1 MNDKTNRFERLVN
14 LGASVYALW
23 PVLAAAVGGIG
34 AAIWAHLADL
44 SPLSLVLYVILSSAG
59 TLWTLLGVIWL
70 WREMRPSRERIA
82 FECAYGLALDGLH
95 LATDDAQVPPSIQLG
110 IVLRNAS
117 NLPLRY
123 KVEEIHVI
131 VGTTAIPYPTFVS
144 DGGLISRGTATTY
157 FYPAFPR
164 NAIQP
169 QNQAKVT
176 AVVEF
181 TIAYGHPD
189 YDLVRRLKRKLD
201 VSLRLDDKPG
211 VVYLV
216 RSESD
221 EDIRV
226 KA

>member
-1 MNDKTNRFERLVN
+1 MSDMTNKAERLVN

-44 SPLSLVLYVILSSAG
+44 STLSLVLYVILSSAG

-70 WREMRPSRERIA
+70 WREMRPSGERIA

-95 LATDDAQVPPSIQLG
+95 LAKDDAQLPPAVQLG

-117 NLPLRY
+117 SVPLRY
-123 KVEEIHVI
+123 KVEEIHV
-131 VGTTAIPYPTFVS
+131 VMGTTAIPYPTLIN
-144 DGGLISRGTATTY
+144 DGGVISRGCTTL
-157 FYPAFPR
+157 FLYPAFPQ
-164 NAIQP
+164 NTIQP
-169 QNQAKVT
+169 RVK

-181 TIAYGHPD
+181 TIGYGHPD
-189 YDLVRRLKRKLD
+189 YGLVRRLKRKLD
-201 VSLRLDDKPG
+201 VSLRLDDKVD
-211 VVYLV
+211 VVYLT

-221 EDIRV
+221 EEIRL
-226 KA
+226 KS